1 VEQSTGR
8 RRTVGTFGDLDATVT
23 DVDCLTCREALSAR
37 IDGEAEPAPAAETDA
52 HLETCASCRAWEARA
67 FAVTRTLR
75 VREEP
80 AAPDLADAIL
90 EMATPPVNTR
100 GWWPRIALI
109 GVAAAQ
115 VGLAISQIVGAGTT
129 AQHVEHGDVPV
140 AGHLF
145 NESTAWNL
153 ALGIGL
159 LWAAFRSR
167 VTAGLIPV
175 VGAFLAVLTVY
186 SAYDVITGA
195 ASVSRVVSHGVLL
208 LGLALMIVISRWYSD
223 PAPRG
228 TGTADDSSDAAHT
241 DAPEAP
247 ADQNSSPG
255 RSSRRRGI
263 RPTGRVSRR
272 RVA

>member
-1 VEQSTGR
+1 MG
-8 RRTVGTFGDLDATVT
+8 ATDT

-37 IDGEAEPAPAAETDA
+37 IDGEAEPVPAAETDT
-52 HLETCASCRAWEARA
+52 HLETCASCRAWETRA
-67 FAVTRTLR
+67 FAITRTLR

-80 AAPDLADAIL
+80 AAPDLAGAIL
-90 EMATPPVNTR
+90 DTATPPVNTR
-100 GWWPRIALI
+100 GWGPRIALI
-109 GVAAAQ
+109 LVAAAQ
-115 VGLAISQIVGAGTT
+115 VGLAMYQIVGTGTT

-167 VTAGLIPV
+167 ATAGLIPV
-175 VGAFLAVLTVY
+175 IGAFLAVLTVY
-186 SAYDVITGA
+186 SAHDVITGA
-195 ASVSRVVSHGVLL
+195 VSVSRVVSHGVLL
-208 LGLALMIVISRWYSD
+208 IGLALMIVINRWYSD
-223 PAPRG
+223 PAPRD
-228 TGTADDSSDAAHT
+228 TGAADDSSDAAHT
-241 DAPEAP
+241 DAPEAA
-247 ADQNSSPG
+247 ADKAPGSG

-263 RPTGRVSRR
+263 RPAGRVSRR